1 MLYTHYSY
9 ILYSYDVY
17 MLCACIIHTLYI
29 PNKYTS
35 HIHIHNKGQTG
46 SPEKPLSDLGKI
58 SYRSYW
64 AYILLTYIQTNTN
77 NKHMLTIQEIAK
89 STGIRTED
97 ILSTLH
103 TLNLIKL
110 WKGQHVICIS
120 TNIISSYLAQTKEI
134 KLCDPAYLNWTPPAK
149 SS

>member
-1 MLYTHYSY
+1 
-9 ILYSYDVY
+9 
-17 MLCACIIHTLYI
+17 
-29 PNKYTS
+29 
-35 HIHIHNKGQTG
+35 
-46 SPEKPLSDLGKI
+46 
-58 SYRSYW
+58 
-64 AYILLTYIQTNTN
+64 
-77 NKHMLTIQEIAK
+77 MLTIQEIAK

-120 TNIISSYLAQTKEI
+120 THIISSYLAQTKEI
-134 KLCDPAYLNWTPPAK
+134 KLCDPAYLTWTPPAK